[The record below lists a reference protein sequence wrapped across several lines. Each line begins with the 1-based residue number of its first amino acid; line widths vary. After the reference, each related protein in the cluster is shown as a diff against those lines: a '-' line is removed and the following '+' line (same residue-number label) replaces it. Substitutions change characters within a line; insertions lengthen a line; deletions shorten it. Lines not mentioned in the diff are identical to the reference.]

1 MATLAEMFIGDVQQQ
16 NQQPLSKSDVGWSMG
31 AQLAERQQ
39 KAQEFQQQLKQKQQE
54 LELAKYDKVGSWF
67 DAASKMPD
75 GPDKKAFKENF
86 IPNGIQAMGLQD
98 KIHPMVLD
106 MMTKNS
112 KLATGVISAIRNKEV
127 PVSAL
132 GDPETIA
139 RKYPNL
145 LRLGSAQEIAA
156 LAAEYPTEFGK
167 AEEQALDR
175 EASVKAAGM
184 RAGGTQ
190 ERFDTKRGDNLR
202 TALADKVNA
211 LGIPDIKVA
220 LDELNG
226 SVPGGIDGYKK
237 GTAIPGISG
246 GEAALPINRLSGR
259 ALQVRQ
265 SAQSVG
271 NQILKLRSGAAVTDG
286 EAKRTLAELGMVP
299 TIGEGGEWTG
309 LAWKG
314 TTSPE
319 VFINGMKRARNI
331 VAAKEK
337 IYKNAYGADTYKTV
351 VGEVVGSSDMK
362 NKARKYLEQFPN
374 GKDADR
380 ARKILGE

>member
-1 MATLAEMFIGDVQQQ
+1 MATLAEMFINDVQQQ
-16 NQQPLSKSDVGWSMG
+16 NAQPLSKSDVGWHMG

-39 KAQEFQQQLKQKQQE
+39 QAQAAQAALQQKKQE
-54 LELAKYDKVGSWF
+54 LELAKYEKVGSWF
-67 DAASKMPD
+67 EAASKMPD

-98 KIHPMVLD
+98 KIHPMVLE

-112 KLATGVISAIRNKEV
+112 KLATGVISAIRNREV

-139 RKYPNL
+139 KEYPHL

-156 LAAEYPTEFGK
+156 LSAEYPTEFGK

-190 ERFDTKRGDNLR
+190 ERFDTKLK
-202 TALADKVNA
+202 TSLADKVNA
-211 LGIPDIKVA
+211 LGIPDIKVS
-220 LDELNG
+220 LNNLN
-226 SVPGGIDGYKK
+226 SVVPGGLDGYKA
-237 GTAIPGISG
+237 GTALPGISG
-246 GEAALPINRLSGR
+246 KDAALPTNRLSGK

-265 SAQSVG
+265 AAQSVG
-271 NQILKLRSGAAVTDG
+271 NQVLKLRSGAAVTDG
-286 EAKRTLAELGMVP
+286 EAMRTLAELGMVP
-299 TIGEGGEWTG
+299 TIGEGGTWTG
-309 LAWKG
+309 LTWKG

-319 VFINGMKRARNI
+319 AFVNGMKRVRNI

-337 IYKNAYGADTYKTV
+337 TFKNAYGAEAYKTV
-351 VGEVVGSSDMK
+351 VGDIVGSDDMK
-362 NKARKYLEQFPN
+362 MKARKYLEQFPN

-380 ARKILGE
+380 AKKILAGEE